1 MVFRFG
7 HSKWGT
13 SQEERAIGRREGEGE
28 GRTCNREGRDT
39 VLCRLVGRGPCPKL
53 KLYCVNS
60 LLCEHAKVA
69 EVVNHTIGV
78 YTATTPAWD
87 MDLCQPT
94 CKALYVTG
102 RIYL

>member
-1 MVFRFG
+1 MNIITSVFLL
-7 HSKWGT
+7 HT
-13 SQEERAIGRREGEGE
+13 SEEQAFWLLTAVCDVMLPEYYNTRVVGAQIDQG
-28 GRTCNREGRDT
+28 T
-39 VLCRLVGRGPCPKL
+39 VLCGRDPCSKL

-60 LLCEHAKVA
+60 LLCEHA

-94 CKALYVTG
+94 CKAL
-102 RIYL
+102 